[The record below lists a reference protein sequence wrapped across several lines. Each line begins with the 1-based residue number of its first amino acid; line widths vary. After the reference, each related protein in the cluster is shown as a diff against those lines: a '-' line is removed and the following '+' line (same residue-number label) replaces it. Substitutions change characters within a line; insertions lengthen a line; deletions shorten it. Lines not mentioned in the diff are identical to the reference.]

1 MADALRCSVR
11 CAARVAATGLFRGR
25 HPGPGGVRAMV
36 GLALVKSVYTL
47 PTWTRTVALVRD
59 HAGLQGV
66 LGAVA

>member
-1 MADALRCSVR
+1 
-11 CAARVAATGLFRGR
+11 
-25 HPGPGGVRAMV
+25 MV